1 MAADSPRNDVA
12 WSLASVHATMSRLDT
27 GADPAELI
35 EALARLREL
44 RDELTGWEPT
54 LIHAARARGA
64 SWAQLAPA
72 LGVASRQA
80 AERRY
85 LRLKPNEGD
94 PAMTGEQRV
103 QAARDER
110 ASERALADWARD
122 NAANLRAL
130 AGQVAALDGLDDPTK
145 ASVQRIHDALGKD
158 DTTALLDPLTRAG
171 EGLGQDHPRLARLI
185 SDLGEQ
191 ATAVRHAIQRRTG
204 ARRPAAQPSEEE
216 G

>member
-1 MAADSPRNDVA
+1 MSADDPRTDVSS
-12 WSLASVHATMSRLDT
+12 SLASVHATMTKLHT
-27 GADPAELI
+27 GAEPDELI

-44 RDELTGWEPT
+44 RDELIAWEPT
-54 LIHAARARGA
+54 LIHAARAQGA
-64 SWAQLAPA
+64 SWSQLAPA

-85 LRLKPNEGD
+85 LRLKPNEDD

-110 ASERALADWARD
+110 ASERALADWARE

-145 ASVQRIHDALGKD
+145 QSVQRIHDALGKD
-158 DTTALLDPLTRAG
+158 DTAALLDPLTQAG
-171 EGLGQDHPRLARLI
+171 VGLGQDHPRLARLI
-185 SDLGEQ
+185 SDLGDQ
-191 ATAVRHAIQRRTG
+191 ASAVRQAIQRRTV
-204 ARRPAAQPSEEE
+204 ARRPAVQRSEEE

>member
-1 MAADSPRNDVA
+1 MPTDDDIAASFDAVRTTLS
-12 WSLASVHATMSRLDT
+12 HLDA
-27 GADPAELI
+27 GAETAELI
-35 EALARLREL
+35 EALTTLREL
-44 RDELTGWEPT
+44 RDDLAGWEPT
-54 LIHAARARGA
+54 LIEAARDRGA
-64 SWAQLAPA
+64 SWAELAPA

-85 LRLKPNEGD
+85 LRLKPNEDD
-94 PAMTGEQRV
+94 PGMTGEQRI

-130 AGQVAALDGLDDPTK
+130 AGQVAALDGLDDSTRE
-145 ASVQRIHDALGKD
+145 SVERIHDALGED

-171 EGLGQDHPRLARLI
+171 EELRKDHPRLARLI

-191 ATAVRHAIQRRTG
+191 AGAVRDALQRRTRQTKG
-204 ARRPAAQPSEEE
+204 EE
-216 G
+216 GR